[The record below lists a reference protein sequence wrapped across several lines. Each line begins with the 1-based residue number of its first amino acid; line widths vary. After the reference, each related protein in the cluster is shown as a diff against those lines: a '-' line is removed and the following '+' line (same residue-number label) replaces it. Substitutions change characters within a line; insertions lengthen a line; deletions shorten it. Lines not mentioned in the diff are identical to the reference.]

1 VTRRGYRPS
10 GEIKRSETDKSVK
23 KRDREG
29 NMFKPTKILVP
40 TDFSEYSDKAL
51 QQALDIAKQHHS
63 QVYLLHVIH
72 SEIHRCHVDY
82 CLSDEQ
88 IEQFKKQMADG
99 AYEALKKQVDKFPES
114 KEVEVA
120 ADVKQG
126 APYEAILK
134 EEQEKG
140 IDLIV
145 IAPRGRTGITKYH
158 MGGIALNV
166 LKGAKCPVLL
176 AK

>member
-1 VTRRGYRPS
+1 
-10 GEIKRSETDKSVK
+10 
-23 KRDREG
+23 
-29 NMFKPTKILVP
+29 MFNPTKILVP

-51 QQALDIAKQHHS
+51 QQALDIAKQYHS
-63 QVYLLHVIH
+63 RVYLLHVIH
-72 SEIHRCHVDY
+72 SEIQRCHVDY

-88 IEQFKKQMADG
+88 MEQFKKQMADG
-99 AYEALKKQVDKFPES
+99 AYEALKKQTDKFPEA
-114 KEVEVA
+114 KEVEVTTE
-120 ADVKQG
+120 VKQG
-126 APYEAILK
+126 TPYDAILK

-158 MGGIALNV
+158 MGGNALNV